1 MAFTFDA
8 TVSGPASNS
17 YVTVAEANDYFAAHL
32 EASYWPTKD
41 TDKQAALVM
50 ATNRIDM
57 ESFGGSV
64 TDGEQSLQ
72 WPRQFIMRRGT
83 TDDTQY
89 TASGT
94 YYRDSA
100 TIPQEVKKATFE
112 QALHY
117 LKMSAGE
124 FTVDE
129 NDLETLTKYKIGPL
143 DVSIAPNMKADRLP
157 SKVKNLLQAT
167 GPNAWNGENPLTYVR

>member
-17 YVTVAEANDYFAAHL
+17 YVTVAEANDYFTAHL
-32 EASYWPTKD
+32 ESSYWPTKD
-41 TDKQAALVM
+41 ADKQAALVM

-64 TDGEQSLQ
+64 TDGAQALQ

-89 TASGT
+89 
-94 YYRDSA
+94 RDST
-100 TIPQEVKKATFE
+100 TIPNEVKKATFE

-143 DVSIAPNMKADRLP
+143 DIAIAPNMKADRLP
-157 SKVKNLLQAT
+157 TKVKNLLQAT
-167 GPNAWNGENPLTYVR
+167 GPNAWNGDNPLTYVR